1 MELQSALLLLG
12 LVIVGAVGL
21 SAYDSVRFR
30 RLPRFRREESTT
42 TEVLSPTGAAAPD
55 LYGVSQLDV
64 HPARPSEG
72 TGKIISPDA
81 SPALAPA
88 SPVDTFQQELADI
101 EHVAV
106 MPLTLGLAAQELP
119 AADTVTQALP
129 DSTIDFIV
137 NLPGAGPVE
146 RDQALAIYKQNEYL
160 LEKPRAI
167 YGLRHSAGVWTN
179 LARDREGARYSDLAV
194 AIQLLDHRGPIG
206 ESELNTFSQM
216 CLKLADRLQRPTK
229 FALTFEQ
236 GMERAHALHKFCEA
250 YDVFANINLVP
261 TGNSG
266 FNGRAV
272 ESAALR
278 LGMEFGAMNIFHLKN
293 KHSVGSRHLFSMA
306 NLFHPG
312 EFNLAKLDTT
322 KIQGLTLFMSV
333 PGAHQPV
340 KVFERMSETARR
352 MCDLIGAKM
361 LDHDR
366 RPLTD
371 QGLQVIRAQI
381 ERLSGEMQGFGVIPG
396 SATALRLFFDE

>member
-21 SAYDSVRFR
+21 SAYDSARFR
-30 RLPRFRREESTT
+30 RGVPKPRGDDSMTT
-42 TEVLSPTGAAAPD
+42 DAFSAAQAD
-55 LYGVSQLDV
+55 LYTVSQLDV
-64 HPARPSEG
+64 HPARPADT
-72 TGKIISPDA
+72 TGKIISPDSTLAAAA
-81 SPALAPA
+81 S
-88 SPVDTFQQELADI
+88 SRPVDTFYQELADI

-106 MPLTLGLAAQELP
+106 MPLALGVAAHDFTS
-119 AADTVTQALP
+119 ADTVAQALP
-129 DSTIDFIV
+129 DSAIDFIV

-146 RDQALAIYKQNEYL
+146 RDFALAIYKQSEYL

-179 LARDREGARYSDLAV
+179 LVRDREGARYSDLSV
-194 AIQLLDHRGPIG
+194 AIQLLDHHGPIG

-216 CLKLADRLQRPTK
+216 CLKLADQLQRPTK

-236 GMERAHALHKFCEA
+236 GMERARELHKFCET

-261 TGNSG
+261 NGDTG
-266 FNGRAV
+266 FNGRLV

-278 LGMEFGAMNIFHLKN
+278 VGMDFGAMNIFHLKN
-293 KHSVGSRHLFSMA
+293 KHSHGSRHLFSMA

-340 KVFERMSETARR
+340 KVFERMNDTARR
-352 MCDLIGAKM
+352 LCELLGAKM

-396 SATALRLFFDE
+396 SATALRLFFDD

>member
-30 RLPRFRREESTT
+30 RLPKFRRDESTT
-42 TEVLSPTGAAAPD
+42 TEVLGTPD
-55 LYGVSQLDV
+55 AEPAELYAGSQLDV
-64 HPARPSEG
+64 HPLRPSE
-72 TGKIISPDA
+72 TAGKIISPDA
-81 SPALAPA
+81 APPAPT
-88 SPVDTFQQELADI
+88 PGVVDPLQQELADI

-106 MPLTLGLAAQELP
+106 MPLALGVAAHELAAL
-119 AADTVTQALP
+119 DTVAQALP
-129 DSTIDFIV
+129 DNTIDFVV

-146 RDQALAIYKQNEYL
+146 RDLALAIYKQSEYL

-167 YGLRHSAGVWTN
+167 YGLRYSAGVWTN

-194 AIQLLDHRGPIG
+194 AIQLLDPRGPIG
-206 ESELNTFSQM
+206 ESELNTFSQL

-236 GMERAHALHKFCEA
+236 GMERAQELHRFCEA

-266 FNGRAV
+266 FNGRLV

-293 KHSVGSRHLFSMA
+293 KHSIGSRHLFSMA

-381 ERLSGEMQGFGVIPG
+381 ERLSGEMQGFGVVPG